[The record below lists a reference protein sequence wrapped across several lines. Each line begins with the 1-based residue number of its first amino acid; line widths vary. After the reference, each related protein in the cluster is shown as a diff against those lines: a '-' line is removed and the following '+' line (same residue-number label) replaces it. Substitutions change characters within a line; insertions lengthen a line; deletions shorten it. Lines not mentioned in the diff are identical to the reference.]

1 MRQKAQNE
9 LRSQNAIDT
18 SDINDD
24 DDCDDY
30 EEDFDIPVISVSS
43 VKTRAR
49 EVLADIKFHTKKP
62 ATMQGKVDTGAM
74 VMCMPLSKLKEVGLH
89 QDDLKP
95 SNAKLRGVTG
105 TDMKTCGEINVQVA
119 CNGLTHKIKL
129 LITKLG
135 TEPIL
140 GLDFCTL
147 FKLVT
152 IADTCIQRRVTVDEQ
167 VEAVHITMQS

>member
-1 MRQKAQNE
+1 MKTKTENSGGYRRPSNPTKTCPWCAGDLHSRENCPAKDAKCKFCRKKGHCEKACKMRQKAQHE
-9 LRSQNAIDT
+9 LRSQNVIDT

-74 VMCMPLSKLKEVGLH
+74 VTCMPLSKLKEVGLH

-105 TDMKTCGEINVQVA
+105 TDMKTCGEINV
-119 CNGLTHKIKL
+119 
-129 LITKLG
+129 
-135 TEPIL
+135 
-140 GLDFCTL
+140 
-147 FKLVT
+147 
-152 IADTCIQRRVTVDEQ
+152 
-167 VEAVHITMQS
+167 